1 MRGDT
6 QMPKSAIARALD
18 KLFEETNADGTPR
31 FNIVDVHAARAMI
44 LLEIAR
50 RQELHTLDQERKEE
64 LAYTLDLIG
73 IKPTTDPALMMGLIE
88 RYFKKLEINPA
99 LFQEMARIFK
109 MFDKKGDRVEA
120 IDVTEKAYDKLTE
133 KEGHAAPAVG
143 EKRPEGSEHA
153 QTLTLNLGG
162 KVRI

>member
-1 MRGDT
+1 MA
-6 QMPKSAIARALD
+6 KSAIARALD
-18 KLFEETNADGTPR
+18 KLFEEVKPDGSPR
-31 FNIVDVHAARAMI
+31 FTIVDIHAARAMI

-50 RQELHTLDQERKEE
+50 RQELHTLDQARKEE

-88 RYFKKLEINPA
+88 RYFKRLELNPD
-99 LFQEMARIFK
+99 LFPEMARIFK

-120 IDVTEKAYDKLTE
+120 VVAAEKAYDKMTE
-133 KEGHAAPAVG
+133 KEAQQAPAVG
-143 EKRPEGSEHA
+143 EKPPEGSERA